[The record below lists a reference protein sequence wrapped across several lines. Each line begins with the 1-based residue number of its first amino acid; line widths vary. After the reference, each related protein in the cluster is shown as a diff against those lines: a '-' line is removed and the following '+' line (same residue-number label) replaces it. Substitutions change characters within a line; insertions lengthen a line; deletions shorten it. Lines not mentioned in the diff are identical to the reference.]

1 MSKNATGKKLIKHG
15 FDYGGIK
22 QGVIFEGVTYQFR
35 TPKLWP
41 CIIVVQRYETDELSI
56 HYTGSIEGAK
66 ELCQRNHD
74 CFVSFWLPCTPEPYR
89 KITAADLLS
98 MSGGDAA

>member
-35 TPKLWP
+35 TPSFGPVSSSCSATRRMSSPSTTRGVSREQKN
-41 CIIVVQRYETDELSI
+41 CANGIMTVSSHSGCRVHRSRI
-56 HYTGSIEGAK
+56 AK
-66 ELCQRNHD
+66 SPPPIC
-74 CFVSFWLPCTPEPYR
+74 
-89 KITAADLLS
+89 
-98 MSGGDAA
+98 